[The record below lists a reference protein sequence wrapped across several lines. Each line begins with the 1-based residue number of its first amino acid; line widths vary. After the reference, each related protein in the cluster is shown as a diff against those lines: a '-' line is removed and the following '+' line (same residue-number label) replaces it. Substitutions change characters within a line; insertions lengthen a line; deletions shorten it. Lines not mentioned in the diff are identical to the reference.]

1 VGDVFIPGF
10 YLKEGKEDWKEKYE
24 KVVMCPRCNVL
35 LANVSFLIPFC
46 LLSDSNLCPQSLR
59 MSRISSSD
67 EKPFN
72 AYKLLLPASTVH
84 VKVKKINVYLLNIVR
99 FSVAGN
105 NC

>member
-1 VGDVFIPGF
+1 MGDVFIPDF

-46 LLSDSNLCPQSLR
+46 LLSDFCLCPESLR

-67 EKPFN
+67 EKHFN
-72 AYKLLLPASTVH
+72 AYKFLLRAITVPL
-84 VKVKKINVYLLNIVR
+84 KIKE
-99 FSVAGN
+99 
-105 NC
+105 